1 MPRPL
6 HPWPMGLS
14 FSLLLAGEEGLEPPT
29 HWLTVSCANQLR
41 YTPKY
46 VVRWEHDSESTM
58 LSAIL
63 PILWEVLKIHFS
75 ADVPRPRTSLIDGLG
90 TSRRGT
96 LCISFTLLIYYNIF
110 FFENQICY
118 NWLSYQDGFFSI
130 FPNALP
136 VELSPHIR
144 GFATPLVVHLRHLAR
159 CWCGEPDLNRQH
171 SGPKQSL

>member
-1 MPRPL
+1 M
-6 HPWPMGLS
+6 
-14 FSLLLAGEEGLEPPT
+14 AGEEGLEPPT

-41 YTPKY
+41 YTPIC

-63 PILWEVLKIHFS
+63 PIPWEVLKIHFS
-75 ADVPRPRTSLIDGLG
+75 ADVPRPRTSLIDSLG

-136 VELSPHIR
+136 VELSPHICCFR
-144 GFATPLVVHLRHLAR
+144 LFMEKVVRRKAIRAYHFLYLTYILYHIFFEKSKKIFLT
-159 CWCGEPDLNRQH
+159 
-171 SGPKQSL
+171 